1 MSACPSSEVIMQKEA
16 KTELT
21 RQKLLD
27 AVDSLITDSEDP
39 IKVTSRQIAAVSG
52 VQPAMINYC
61 FGSRERLIY
70 EVFLRKYEA
79 ALSDAKVQKIVESSL
94 SPKDKLKKLHFVIA
108 SFLVKNYS
116 FTKAIT
122 SFVLFECRKFK
133 FCGDRFVLFER
144 DLSQEQ
150 FSYGLVKAHY
160 SGKTG
165 KDKKT
170 DTECRMIA
178 YELSTM
184 LQLVLYRYE
193 DIRDHLGLD
202 IEDPK
207 KLRKYIDMRVD
218 LLLP

>member
-1 MSACPSSEVIMQKEA
+1 MQKEA

-122 SFVLFECRKFK
+122 SFVLFE
-133 FCGDRFVLFER
+133 R
-144 DLSQEQ
+144 DLSKEQ

-160 SGKTG
+160 AGKTG
-165 KDKKT
+165 KAKKT

-193 DIRDHLGLD
+193 DIRDYLGLD
-202 IEDPK
+202 LEDPK

>member
-1 MSACPSSEVIMQKEA
+1 MSACTSSEAIMQKEA

-79 ALSDAKVQKIVESSL
+79 TLSDAKVQKIVESSL

-122 SFVLFECRKFK
+122 SFVLFE
-133 FCGDRFVLFER
+133 R
-144 DLSQEQ
+144 DLSKEQ

-160 SGKTG
+160 AGKTG

-202 IEDPK
+202 LEDPK

>member
-1 MSACPSSEVIMQKEA
+1 MQKKA

-122 SFVLFECRKFK
+122 SFVLFE
-133 FCGDRFVLFER
+133 R
-144 DLSQEQ
+144 DLSKEQ

-160 SGKTG
+160 AGKTG

-202 IEDPK
+202 LEDPK

>member
-1 MSACPSSEVIMQKEA
+1 MQKEA

-122 SFVLFECRKFK
+122 
-133 FCGDRFVLFER
+133 RFVLFER
-144 DLSQEQ
+144 DLSKEQ

-202 IEDPK
+202 LEDPK

>member
-1 MSACPSSEVIMQKEA
+1 MQKEA

-122 SFVLFECRKFK
+122 N
-133 FCGDRFVLFER
+133 FVLFER
-144 DLSQEQ
+144 DLSKEQ

>member
-79 ALSDAKVQKIVESSL
+79 ALSDAKVQKIVESEK
-94 SPKDKLKKLHFVIA
+94 SPKDKLKALHFVIA

-122 SFVLFECRKFK
+122 SFVLFE
-133 FCGDRFVLFER
+133 R
-144 DLSQEQ
+144 DLSKEQ

-160 SGKTG
+160 AGKTG

-202 IEDPK
+202 LEDPK

>member
-1 MSACPSSEVIMQKEA
+1 MQKEA

-116 FTKAIT
+116 FTKASSSSSAT
-122 SFVLFECRKFK
+122 CPRS
-133 FCGDRFVLFER
+133 
-144 DLSQEQ
+144 S
-150 FSYGLVKAHY
+150 SATA
-160 SGKTG
+160 S
-165 KDKKT
+165 
-170 DTECRMIA
+170 
-178 YELSTM
+178 
-184 LQLVLYRYE
+184 
-193 DIRDHLGLD
+193 
-202 IEDPK
+202 
-207 KLRKYIDMRVD
+207 LRRIMQAR
-218 LLLP
+218 PARTRRPIPNAA

>member
-1 MSACPSSEVIMQKEA
+1 MQKEA

-27 AVDSLITDSEDP
+27 AVDSLITDSDDP

-70 EVFLRKYEA
+70 EAFVRKYEQ
-79 ALSDAKVQKIVESSL
+79 ALSDAKVQKIVASDL

-122 SFVLFECRKFK
+122 SFVLFE
-133 FCGDRFVLFER
+133 R
-144 DLSQEQ
+144 DLSKEQ
-150 FSYGLVKAHY
+150 FSYGLVKAHFAQ
-160 SGKTG
+160 KNG

-184 LQLVLYRYE
+184 LQLILYRYE
-193 DIRDHLGLD
+193 DIRDYMGLD
-202 IEDPK
+202 LEDPG
-207 KLRKYIDMRVD
+207 KLRKYIEMRID

>member
-1 MSACPSSEVIMQKEA
+1 MQKEA

-21 RQKLLD
+21 RQKLRD

-122 SFVLFECRKFK
+122 SFVLFE
-133 FCGDRFVLFER
+133 R
-144 DLSQEQ
+144 DLSKEQ

-160 SGKTG
+160 AGKTG

-202 IEDPK
+202 LEDPK

>member
-1 MSACPSSEVIMQKEA
+1 MQKEA

-27 AVDSLITDSEDP
+27 AVDSLITDSDDP

-79 ALSDAKVQKIVESSL
+79 ALSDAKVQKIVESDK
-94 SPKDKLKKLHFVIA
+94 SPKDKLKALHYVIA

-122 SFVLFECRKFK
+122 SFVLFE
-133 FCGDRFVLFER
+133 R
-144 DLSQEQ
+144 DLSKEQ
-150 FSYGLVKAHY
+150 FSYALVKAHFA
-160 SGKTG
+160 GRKG
-165 KDKKT
+165 KDRKT

-193 DIRDHLGLD
+193 DMKKYMGLD
-202 IEDPK
+202 LEDPK
-207 KLRKYIDMRVD
+207 QLRKYIDMRVD

>member
-1 MSACPSSEVIMQKEA
+1 MRTWEARMQKEA

-27 AVDSLITDSEDP
+27 AVDSLITDSDDP

-70 EVFLRKYEA
+70 EVFVRKYEA
-79 ALSDAKVQKIVESSL
+79 ALSDAKVQKIVESDK
-94 SPKDKLKKLHFVIA
+94 SPKDKLKALHFVIA

-122 SFVLFECRKFK
+122 SFVLFE
-133 FCGDRFVLFER
+133 R
-144 DLSQEQ
+144 DLSKEQ
-150 FSYGLVKAHY
+150 FSYGLVKVHY
-160 SGKTG
+160 AGKTG

-202 IEDPK
+202 LEDPK
-207 KLRKYIDMRVD
+207 KLRKYIDMRID

>member
-1 MSACPSSEVIMQKEA
+1 MSACTSWEARMQKEA

-122 SFVLFECRKFK
+122 SFVLFE
-133 FCGDRFVLFER
+133 R
-144 DLSQEQ
+144 DLSKEQ

-160 SGKTG
+160 AGKTG

-184 LQLVLYRYE
+184 LQIVLYRYE

-202 IEDPK
+202 LEDPK